1 MKNEP
6 GEILIPFDIYKEETG
21 KNNTAYSSTKIS
33 TAPPTSLKQTPV
45 YFVKGVFI
53 ADFPFVTEGEKKD
66 QFLTDWPFFCSV
78 GAHSMNKLS
87 IHPHHWLLLGIFK
100 SHLNLLR
107 KRNGRRYVFIRRT
120 ACRTPEAAVHLIL
133 KRPL

>member
-78 GAHSMNKLS
+78 GRINNLFILTTGYCLAFSKATS
-87 IHPHHWLLLGIFK
+87 IF
-100 SHLNLLR
+100 S
-107 KRNGRRYVFIRRT
+107 GRETVVAMSSF
-120 ACRTPEAAVHLIL
+120 AAQLAA
-133 KRPL
+133 RPKQPYISF